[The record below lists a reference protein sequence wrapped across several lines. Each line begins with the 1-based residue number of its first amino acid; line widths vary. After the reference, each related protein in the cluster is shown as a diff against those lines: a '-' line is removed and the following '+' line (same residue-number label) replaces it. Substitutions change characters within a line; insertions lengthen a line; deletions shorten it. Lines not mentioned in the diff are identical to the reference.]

1 MELYMFYA
9 FVEAL
14 STFFLTLNKPIF
26 LLQAS
31 LSQGGVW
38 TFWH

>member
-31 LSQGGVW
+31 LSQEGVW